1 VGWFEWDKLYTQ
13 LDDITDALSQQLDRI
28 ENKITRM
35 MEANMAQAEQIN
47 ASLDDLNA
55 KTDEAA
61 ARLREILGSITPGM
75 TQEQVDAITA
85 RIDAEAS
92 KLSGWGVNPDD
103 PLPVPAT

>member
-1 VGWFEWDKLYTQ
+1 MGWFEWDKLYTQ

-61 ARLREILGSITPGM
+61 ARLKEIVNGIHAGM
-75 TQEQVDAITA
+75 TQEEVDAITA
-85 RIDAEAS
+85 RIDAES
-92 KLSGWGVNPDD
+92 QKLSGWGVDPTNPI
-103 PLPVPAT
+103 P